1 MALTGLRIRL
11 PLATKRSVLST
22 DLVGGLRPARFLL
35 AALIASFVLA
45 LLYVLQ
51 IETLV
56 QMDAQIAS
64 LEDDLASELIKQE
77 ALRVELAK
85 LHDLSA
91 IERTAFLD
99 LEMIEIDKPNVVP
112 IPELPEGI
120 DLSNPAWSDPPRV
133 TKLDWWHKVL
143 IQLNE
148 IIQGRNDGSNHGR
161 PRG

>member
-11 PLATKRSVLST
+11 PLATRSVLST
-22 DLVGGLRPARFLL
+22 DLVAGLRPARLLL

-51 IETLV
+51 IEVLV
-56 QMDAQIAS
+56 QMDAQIAN
-64 LEDDLASELIKQE
+64 LEEDLASEFITQE

-91 IERTAFLD
+91 IERIAFLD
-99 LEMIEIDKPNVVP
+99 LEMTEIDRPNVVP
-112 IPELPEGI
+112 IPELPKGI
-120 DLSNPAWSDPPRV
+120 DLSNPAWSDPSRV
-133 TKLDWWHKVL
+133 TRLGWWHKAL
-143 IQLNE
+143 IRLNNMIKE
-148 IIQGRNDGSNHGR
+148 RKPDSNHGG